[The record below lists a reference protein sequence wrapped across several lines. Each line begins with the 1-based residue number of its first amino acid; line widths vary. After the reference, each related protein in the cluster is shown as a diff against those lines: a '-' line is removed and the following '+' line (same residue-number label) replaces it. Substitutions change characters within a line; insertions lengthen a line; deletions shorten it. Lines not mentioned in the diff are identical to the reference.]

1 MDLNRIAV
9 AAVSDRRSS
18 TMKVIYGRKSN
29 VLRTFFAA
37 RESTKATTNASI
49 MSHRPPILKLPIP
62 AEKIDGHAVTFR
74 PVRDGIDSEV
84 SGVIQVVERAN
95 GFNVNASYVVGQ
107 NPPQSHVYWFDQSE
121 IDAIARSLIK
131 EKRRILIVDDDRE
144 STHLVKILLEKAGA
158 YVVLEENEAPKAHQ
172 SARNFRP
179 DVILLDIMM
188 PETDGAEVA
197 AQIEADPELQ
207 STPIIFLTALLTKP
221 ETKSG
226 LRIEGHRSLA
236 KPIDI
241 PELIDRIEETLLRA
255 L

>member
-1 MDLNRIAV
+1 MPPILHG
-9 AAVSDRRSS
+9 
-18 TMKVIYGRKSN
+18 MIYGRRLG

-37 RESTKATTNASI
+37 CESTKASTMNY
-49 MSHRPPILKLPIP
+49 RPPIVNLAIP
-62 AEKIDGHAVTFR
+62 AEKIDGHTVTFR

-84 SGVIQVVERAN
+84 AGVIQVVERAS

-121 IDAIARSLIK
+121 IDAIARSLMK

-144 STHLVKILLEKAGA
+144 STHLVKILLEKAGH
-158 YVVLEENEAPKAHQ
+158 YLVLEENDAARAHQ

-179 DVILLDIMM
+179 DVVLLDIMM
-188 PETDGAEVA
+188 PVTDGAEVA
-197 AQIEADPELQ
+197 AQIEADAELR
-207 STPIIFLTALLTKP
+207 STPIIFLTALVTIP
-221 ETKSG
+221 EAKTG

-236 KPIDI
+236 KPINI
-241 PELIDRIEETLLRA
+241 PELINQIEESLPRA